1 MNKEQHQRATH
12 QQWEGEAEAVGRL
25 LTTQQAADEVCASGD
40 VAPLVTAAHLQR
52 SGGVQVVGQWA
63 AVTANKQRKL
73 QACAVESTYACIL
86 GVAQLT

>member
-1 MNKEQHQRATH
+1 
-12 QQWEGEAEAVGRL
+12 
-25 LTTQQAADEVCASGD
+25 
-40 VAPLVTAAHLQR
+40 
-52 SGGVQVVGQWA
+52 VVGQWA